1 MLRTESERGPIHELS
16 SNGGNSQGQPQQIR
30 VRSQRETLLPDRM
43 LFSSVHYPADYGFIP
58 ETLAED
64 GDALDALVIV
74 GEATFPG
81 CMIRVEPVAAF
92 EMWDEKG
99 PDQKILCVPVSDPQW
114 NWVKGL
120 DDVPPHLLKEITHF
134 FQVYKDLE
142 KKKTKVG
149 DWLDKD
155 EAKRIIAEAQARYI
169 HRS

>member
-1 MLRTESERGPIHELS
+1 MSLVVMVEIPRGSRNKYEYDKEQKRFYL
-16 SNGGNSQGQPQQIR
+16 
-30 VRSQRETLLPDRM
+30 DRM

-81 CMIRVEPVAAF
+81 CLIRVEPVGAF

-114 NWVKGL
+114 NWVQNL
-120 DDVPPHLLKEITHF
+120 DDVPPHLLREITHF

-149 DWLDKD
+149 EWLNKT
-155 EAKRIIAEAQARYI
+155 EAKRIIAEAQARY
-169 HRS
+169 RLQEPQG